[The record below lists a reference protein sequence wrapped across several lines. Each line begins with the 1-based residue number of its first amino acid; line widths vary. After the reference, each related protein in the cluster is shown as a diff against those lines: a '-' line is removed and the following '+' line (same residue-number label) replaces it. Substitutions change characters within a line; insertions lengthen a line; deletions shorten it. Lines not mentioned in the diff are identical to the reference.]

1 MALFGSSAGSL
12 NQSRFAAIIIVSH
25 KTLSF
30 DLVNNRIAEARAPGA
45 GYVVACSSAALPF
58 GPGYNC
64 EIDQLGEFG
73 NSRA

>member
-12 NQSRFAAIIIVSH
+12 IVVSH
-25 KTLSF
+25 KTLKF
-30 DLVNNRIAEARAPGA
+30 DLVNNRTAEARAPKA
-45 GYVVACSSAALPF
+45 DYVVACSSAALPF

-64 EIDQLGEFG
+64 EIDQLDEFG